1 MHRLFATA
9 VFASLIALGTA
20 CSSEDSDGDSPSNLN
35 KYVDPGQS
43 EWVRVPRDQVAE
55 VCKLDPDKLEEID
68 RKMNLAWGIVRYGRL
83 CHEFY
88 PKGEAQI
95 TELQENFSATKTLGA
110 LVTGIAAYET
120 RKFERTERKTGPISD
135 MDRADHWLDDISF
148 NKDAHLAHVLAMVGH
163 NEDLGLGNKE
173 YTYDAAGTVQIN
185 RLSDVVNTAIA
196 QDPGRLGA
204 NIEEFTQR
212 FLYEPLGMRHSVWS
226 NGAPNKIYGYSWQSS
241 LRDMMR
247 VGLLMINDGVWN
259 KKRVLASDWVYRMTH
274 PAFEDANTGYGYLTW
289 LQARSNWVISL
300 GGASTGKIPN
310 PLDPCQPAAVYE
322 EFPHGLSESPDCNY
336 IDGKCSQKYDVG
348 VWHANGLNGQLI
360 VGMKALDM
368 VLVVKDFQNYSPIAH
383 AGGFWPVVRPAVI
396 ALDPKYAGDEAAFCE
411 AYGNNDYAPD
421 LR

>member
-1 MHRLFATA
+1 
-9 VFASLIALGTA
+9 LIALGTA
-20 CSSEDSDGDSPSNLN
+20 CSSEDSDGGSPSDLN

-95 TELQENFSATKTLGA
+95 TEFQENFSATKTLGA

-163 NEDLGLGNKE
+163 NEDLGFGNKE

-226 NGAPNKIYGYSWQSS
+226 SGEPNKIYGYSWQSS

-289 LQARSNWVISL
+289 LQARSNWVISF
-300 GGASTGKIPN
+300 GGGSTGKIPN
-310 PLDPCQPAAVYE
+310 PLDQCQPAAVYD
-322 EFPHGLSESPDCNY
+322 EFPHGLSESSDCNY
-336 IDGKCSQKYDVG
+336 IDDECSQKYDVG
-348 VWHANGLNGQLI
+348 VWHANGFNGQLI

-368 VLVVKDFQNYSPIAH
+368 VLVVKDFQSYSPIAH
-383 AGGFWPVVRPAVI
+383 AGGFWPVVRPAVV